1 MLCWFELSGQ
11 GFCHNKRLAYFK
23 PDGILGFALC
33 GVLFDGSCSYA
44 LLLTEMDTP
53 LECMDFTASG
63 TQLRS

>member
-33 GVLFDGSCSYA
+33 RVLFDGNCGYA
-44 LLLTEMDTP
+44 SLSGEVDTP
-53 LECMDFTASG
+53 HDCMEFTVSG
-63 TQLRS
+63 AQLRC